1 MFRFQ
6 RYQILADR
14 RDAIFQAFREI
25 ADSLDVGGYREDG
38 LGMLGGSGGPP
49 LLGESVRAAIEE
61 GSRKLMPLST
71 LDDRIRI
78 LVKEVYGDDWDGAAV
93 STAEGGLW
101 VVFESLV
108 KPPMLL
114 RGDKYQASF
123 VTPLERHTHHQAA
136 YGAPFPPWLRDH
148 MADRGV
154 TSGELGVQAKRCE
167 NVRAVFVPL
176 AGARYDCHGIKYH
189 PAFLL
194 LNTDGAASGVKI
206 RAVAQRHADSLS
218 AVVSMGYD
226 SSGYGYGDKGPN
238 GAPVLQAALGDLAAD
253 YDVPYIVDNARGTPF
268 LGLDPRQVGASIIV
282 YSTDKAFGGPTGG
295 LIIGREKHMV
305 PVRRALGVHG
315 NRWGTTSSHGK
326 AGYVMVDPGK
336 EALLGIVAALENLLY
351 RPETLTDPVE
361 SLYGLTNTIAVEEL
375 GDLAEY
381 LTINRSSNQLAVEVN
396 YEGTWES
403 DLPVPIFPIED
414 FYSGANLLQYG
425 MKAAGV
431 SPPLCYD
438 GNMVI
443 GPLSNLCDEEGV
455 LNEDR
460 AEFALRT
467 LFRGIKHLTEQFN

>member
-6 RYQILADR
+6 RYGVLADR
-14 RDAIFQAFREI
+14 RDAILRAFREI
-25 ADSLDVGGYREDG
+25 ADSLDVGGYRAGG

-49 LLGESVRAAIEE
+49 LLGGSVRAAIEE
-61 GSRKLMPLST
+61 GSRKLMPLSA
-71 LDDRIRI
+71 LDDRIRV
-78 LVKEVYGDDWDGAAV
+78 LVKEAYGDDWDGAAV

-176 AGARYDCHGIKYH
+176 VGARYECHGIKYH

-194 LNTDGAASGVKI
+194 LNTDGAASGKKI
-206 RAVAQRHADSLS
+206 RTVAQRHADSLS

-226 SSGYGYGDKGPN
+226 SPGYGYGDKASN
-238 GAPVLQAALGDLAAD
+238 GAPALQAALGELAAD
-253 YDVPYIVDNARGTPF
+253 FDVPYIVDNARGTPF
-268 LGLDPRQVGASIIV
+268 LGLDPRQVGASIII

-295 LIIGREKHMV
+295 LIIGKEKYMV

-336 EALLGIVAALENLLY
+336 EALLGIVASLENTLY
-351 RPETLTDPVE
+351 QPETLTDPVQ

-375 GDLAEY
+375 GDLAEF

-403 DLPVPIFPIED
+403 DSPVPIFPIED

-443 GPLSNLCDEEGV
+443 GPLSNLCDREGI

-467 LFRGIKHLTEQFN
+467 LFRGIKHLTAQFN